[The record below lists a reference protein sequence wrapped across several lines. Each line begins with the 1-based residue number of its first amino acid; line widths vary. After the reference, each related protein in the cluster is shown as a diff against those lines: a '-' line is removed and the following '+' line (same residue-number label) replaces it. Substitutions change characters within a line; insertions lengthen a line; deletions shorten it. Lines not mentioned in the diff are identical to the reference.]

1 MDPPA
6 ATADVFALLSQ
17 HHQPA
22 AALEILA
29 AKVTN
34 KPLPLHPS
42 TTTNARDARRQLRTK
57 SPASRPQ
64 PLSAREKRQ
73 LRVHDLPRGHKFP
86 RGSFDALEA
95 LWRGYAASL
104 AAMGGGAPGLAGR
117 LASGDLHGARVKVV
131 RSRAVDR
138 VGIEGVVVKETKG
151 ALAVVV
157 SERVHGKEGLWGV
170 VKTVPKEFAVFR
182 VSVPPTEEER
192 ARGRSDM
199 VFELQGNQLMFRAAE
214 RAGKKYKSKPMLDL

>member
-6 ATADVFALLSQ
+6 ATADAFALLSQ
-17 HHQPA
+17 HHPPA

-34 KPLPLHPS
+34 KPLPLHP
-42 TTTNARDARRQLRTK
+42 TPTTNARETRRQLRTK
-57 SPASRPQ
+57 PPATRPQ

-73 LRVHDLPRGHKFP
+73 LRVHDLPRKFP
-86 RGSFDALEA
+86 PGSFDALET
-95 LWRGYAASL
+95 LWRAYAASL

-157 SERVHGKEGLWGV
+157 DELVRGKLCGI
-170 VKTVPKEFAVFR
+170 VKTVPKEFTVFR
-182 VSVPPTEEER
+182 VAVAPTEEER

-199 VFELQGNQLMFRAAE
+199 VFEIQGNQLMFRAAE
-214 RAGKKYKSKPMLDL
+214 RAGKKFKSKPMLDL